1 MKRFGAAALL
11 LLLAG
16 AAFAIEPGEPLAVS
30 VREGELRSAPGFLS
44 TIEARIQYGEALTA
58 LGVRGDWVRVRVESG
73 GAEGWLHSTAV
84 LPPGEMNLTG
94 STAEGTGTTS
104 REIAL
109 AGRGFN
115 EQVEQQYQEQQDL
128 DFSGVDEMET
138 LLLPPSELGEFLA
151 EIGAE
156 IVEEVE

>member
-1 MKRFGAAALL
+1 MKRIGTAALL
-11 LLLAG
+11 LLFAG
-16 AAFAIEPGEPLAVS
+16 AAFAIEPGETLAVS

-44 TIEARIQYGEALTA
+44 TIEERIQYGEPLTA
-58 LGVRGDWVRVRVESG
+58 LGVRGDWVRVRVESSD
-73 GAEGWLHSTAV
+73 AEGWLHATAV

-94 STAEGTGTTS
+94 STDADTGTSS

-115 EQVEQQYQEQQDL
+115 EQVEEEYQEQQEL

-138 LLLPPSELGEFLA
+138 LLVPSDELGDFLA
-151 EIGAE
+151 AIGAE
-156 IVEEVE
+156 IVEEGE

>member
-1 MKRFGAAALL
+1 MRRTGTAVLL
-11 LLLAG
+11 LLLAS
-16 AAFAIEPGEPLAVS
+16 ALFAIEPGETVAVS

-44 TIEARIQYGEALTA
+44 TIEARIQYGASLTA
-58 LGVRGDWVRVRVESG
+58 LGVRGDWVRVRVEAN

-94 STAEGTGTTS
+94 STAEDTGTTS

-115 EQVEQQYQEQQDL
+115 EQVEQEYQEQQEL

-138 LLLPPSELGEFLA
+138 LLLAPSELGDFLTA
-151 EIGAE
+151 IGAE
-156 IVEEVE
+156 IIGEGE

>member
-1 MKRFGAAALL
+1 MKRIGTAVLL

-16 AAFAIEPGEPLAVS
+16 AAFAIEPGETLAVS

-44 TIEARIQYGEALTA
+44 TIEERVPYGESLTA
-58 LGVRGDWVRVRVESG
+58 LGVRGDWVRVRVESDG
-73 GAEGWLHSTAV
+73 TEGWLHSTAV

-94 STAEGTGTTS
+94 STGEDTGTTS

-115 EQVEQQYQEQQDL
+115 EQVEEQYQEEQEL

-138 LLLPPSELGEFLA
+138 LLLPPPELGEFLA
-151 EIGAE
+151 AIGAQ
-156 IVEEVE
+156 IEEEGE